1 MGLIMARHKIAHT
14 ENHLTPLAMEVAE
27 PGQLIYG
34 GNGND
39 TLIGGSGG
47 DTIEGFNNH
56 DLIFGLGGDDYL
68 TGDHGNDTIYG
79 GDGNDHFYSGSGRN
93 QLYGDAGDDELNSY
107 GSADRLHGDQGND
120 TLIAHDGN
128 DTLWGGEGADSMF
141 GGLGADIFQFKNAN
155 ESGVTFATMD
165 KIKDFEDGVDKIHLW
180 AIDANTTRNGNQ
192 AFRLIPADD
201 FDCQAGGLIIIERNG
216 DTLISADLDGDR
228 IADFTIRMAG
238 LHTLIEEDF
247 IF

>member
-1 MGLIMARHKIAHT
+1 MARHKIAHT

-107 GSADRLHGDQGND
+107 GSADRLHGDTGND

-141 GGLGADIFQFKNAN
+141 GGLGADIFQFKTTT
-155 ESGVTFATMD
+155 ESGTTWATMD
-165 KIKDFEDGVDKIHLW
+165 KIEDFEDGIDAIHLW
-180 AIDANTTRNGNQ
+180 AIDANANRTGNQ
-192 AFRLIPADD
+192 AFRLSDTGE
-201 FDCQAGGLIIIERNG
+201 FDGGAGSLRIITRNG
-216 DTLISADLDGDR
+216 DTLIMADFNGDKVG
-228 IADFTIRMAG
+228 DFTIKLEG
-238 LHTLIEEDF
+238 LHALTAQDF
-247 IF
+247 IL